1 MPAHA
6 TPSRDGTDKGGD
18 RTVEERVAFLEQALA
33 LHGYSLG
40 VLRDRV
46 KAAEHDAALMF
57 GISIFYTILLVTVAT
72 RKVR

>member
-1 MPAHA
+1 MPTHA

-40 VLRDRV
+40 VLRERV
-46 KAAEHDAALMF
+46 KTAEHDALVF
-57 GISIFYTILLVTVAT
+57 GIGIFYTILLVTVVT